1 MLCCGRVVCSVCVVC
16 VVCLGVCL
24 CVCSVCKC
32 CECFVLWACVLV
44 VWVDLGFYGLAITSP
59 ILKSKFFPEI
69 SSKHKSSQSVEGQA
83 ENC

>member
-1 MLCCGRVVCSVCVVC
+1 MCSVCVCVFVCVSVVSVLCCGR
-16 VVCLGVCL
+16 
-24 CVCSVCKC
+24 VCKC